1 MILYQFFKENVLTRE
16 GGGVDAADGFSVK
29 IKKIKCGIIANSH
42 AIEVMP
48 EAHNLFIRKPHV
60 IKSIALSMIHTKPC
74 SIDT

>member
-1 MILYQFFKENVLTRE
+1 MILYQFFKENFLAGE

-29 IKKIKCGIIANSH
+29 SKKIKCGIIAKSH
-42 AIEVMP
+42 GIVVLP

-60 IKSIALSMIHTKPC
+60 IKSMALSMIHTKPC